1 VSKRGL
7 GRGLSALIPSASQ
20 ESHTSDEVSELAIE
34 MISPNPEQPRTDM
47 SDEGVAELADSIAKV
62 GLLQPIIVRALGE
75 GYQIIAGERRWRA
88 ARQAGL
94 DRVPVR
100 VLSMNATE
108 SLEIALIEN
117 LQRQDLNAVEEA
129 RGYRKLLT
137 EYRMTQAELADKVS
151 KSRSTI
157 TNALRLLDLPDAVQE
172 LVYQAKL
179 TAGHA
184 RAVLSVPDEGIRL
197 KLADRIVSDGLSV
210 REAENLARLYAAGQT
225 ERAPRAVT
233 PKSFKLVAR
242 KLRRLLATNVRVK
255 LTKDKG
261 KIEIDF
267 QNEEELGRI
276 FSVLVNADAVSGSLG
291 SGSAELEGGSEG

>member
-1 VSKRGL
+1 
-7 GRGLSALIPSASQ
+7 
-20 ESHTSDEVSELAIE
+20 
-34 MISPNPEQPRTDM
+34 MITPNPEQPRTDI
-47 SDEGVAELADSIAKV
+47 SEEGVAELADSITKV
-62 GLLQPIIVRALGE
+62 GLLQAIIVRAQGE

-88 ARQAGL
+88 ARLAGL
-94 DRVPVR
+94 ERVPVR
-100 VLSMNATE
+100 VLSTNATE

-117 LQRQDLNAVEEA
+117 LQRQDLNSIEEA

-157 TNALRLLDLPDAVQE
+157 TNALRLLDLPDDVQE
-172 LVYQAKL
+172 LVYEGKM

-184 RAVLSVPDEGIRL
+184 RAVLSVPDEAIRQ
-197 KLADRIVSDGLSV
+197 KLAARIVEDNLSV

-225 ERAPRAVT
+225 ERTPRPVT
-233 PKSFKLVAR
+233 PKSFKVVAR

-267 QNEEELGRI
+267 QTEEELERI
-276 FSVLVNADAVSGSLG
+276 FQLLVDGDVPAGATAVADV
-291 SGSAELEGGSEG
+291 EPGGDDEE